1 MRLAAAVGL
10 LHIAGSASAF
20 CPSVSAARSLSPR
33 PRAVPVLQLANIE
46 NNEFDSWWAARGQ
59 QMQRVDAPGALPL
72 NTDSVALVLAEFVN
86 SEFAKK
92 LCKPG

>member
-1 MRLAAAVGL
+1 
-10 LHIAGSASAF
+10 
-20 CPSVSAARSLSPR
+20 
-33 PRAVPVLQLANIE
+33 
-46 NNEFDSWWAARGQ
+46 
-59 QMQRVDAPGALPL
+59 MQRVDAPGALPL